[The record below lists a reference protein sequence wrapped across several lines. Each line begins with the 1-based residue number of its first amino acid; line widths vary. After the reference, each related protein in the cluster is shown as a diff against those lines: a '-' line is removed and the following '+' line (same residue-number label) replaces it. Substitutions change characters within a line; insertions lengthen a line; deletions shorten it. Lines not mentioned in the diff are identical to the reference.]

1 MIISSSENWFYKMG
15 IVGFDRIIQYNSKN
29 YDLDLNKYNYKIKKI
44 VLNLTIVY

>member
-29 YDLDLNKYNYKIKKI
+29 YDLDLNIN
-44 VLNLTIVY
+44 